1 MIKLD
6 YDTVIDRFHDFDP
19 ATLYEAAG
27 HRGMVDPAIRPA
39 WAGARLCGVVA
50 TAECPPGDNLMLHQ
64 AVAAAKPGEVIV
76 ASLCNFLLT
85 GAWGEILTVAAQA
98 AGVAGLA
105 VDGAV
110 RDIDAIAEHEFPVF
124 SRGLAIGSCT
134 KERIGKLH
142 EPIQFGGVLV
152 RSGDIIVGNADGLV
166 ILDQDRLDEIY
177 QAAVAR
183 RKKEADM
190 MAELRQGKTTVEL
203 LGLPALVIKAG
214 GPGRAQPR

>member
-64 AVAAAKPGEVIV
+64 AVAAAEPGQVIV

-110 RDIDAIAEHEFPVF
+110 RDIDAITEHQFPVF

-134 KERIGKLH
+134 KERFGKLH

-152 RSGDIIVGNADGLV
+152 RTGDIIVGNADGLV
-166 ILDQDRLDEIY
+166 ILDQDRADEIY
-177 QAAVAR
+177 RAAVAR
-183 RKKEADM
+183 RAKEAEV
-190 MAELRQGKTTVEL
+190 MAKLRQGKTTVEL
-203 LGLPALVIKAG
+203 LGLPVLAKKAG
-214 GPGRAQPR
+214 GPGSGQSR

>member
-1 MIKLD
+1 MKLD
-6 YDTVIDRFHDFDP
+6 QETVVERFLGFDP

-64 AVAAAKPGEVIV
+64 AVAAAAATPGVIIV
-76 ASLCNFLLT
+76 ATLGHYLLT

-98 AGVAGLA
+98 AGVTGLA

-110 RDIDAIAEHEFPVF
+110 RDIEAIATHEFPIF

-134 KERIGKLH
+134 KERIGTLGA
-142 EPIQFGGVLV
+142 PIQFGGVLV
-152 RSGDIIVGNADGLV
+152 RSGDIIVGDSDGLV
-166 ILDQDRLDEIY
+166 IVDQDRADTIY
-177 QAAVAR
+177 EAAVR
-183 RKKEADM
+183 RRQKEAELM
-190 MAELRQGKTTVEL
+190 VELRRGKTTLEL
-203 LGLPALVIKAG
+203 LGLPPLAANG
-214 GPGRAQPR
+214 GTDRGKSR

>member
-1 MIKLD
+1 MKLD
-6 YDTVIDRFHDFDP
+6 YETAIDRFLSFDP

-50 TAECPPGDNLMLHQ
+50 TVECPPGDNLMLHH
-64 AVAAAKPGEVIV
+64 AVAAAKPGMVIV
-76 ASLCNFLLT
+76 ASLGNYLQT

-98 AGVAGLA
+98 AGVTGLA

-134 KERIGKLH
+134 KERIGKLD

-152 RSGDIIVGNADGLV
+152 RSGDIIAGNSDGIV
-166 ILDQDRLDEIY
+166 ILDQDRVDEIFE
-177 QAAVAR
+177 AAVAR
-183 RKKEADM
+183 RQKEADI
-190 MAELRQGKTTVEL
+190 MAELRRGKTTTEL
-203 LGLPALVIKAG
+203 LGLPALANTG
-214 GPGRAQPR
+214 APGRGQSR